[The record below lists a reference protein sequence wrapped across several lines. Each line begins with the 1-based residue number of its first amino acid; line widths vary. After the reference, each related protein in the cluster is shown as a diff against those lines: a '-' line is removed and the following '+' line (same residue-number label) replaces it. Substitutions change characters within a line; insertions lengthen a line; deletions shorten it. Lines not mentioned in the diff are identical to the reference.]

1 MAHHQ
6 YKETLMKMKI
16 SRREILGVGSI
27 AGCAAIGG
35 SMLKGVKIA
44 AASPSAAALPWSWEK
59 IDPAEIQ
66 ERAYQSAW
74 EKIGCMYGVC
84 ESILC
89 TLAVKHGAPY
99 NTFPVEA
106 TIYGS
111 GGIGGIGSVCG
122 TINASGLLF
131 NLFAK
136 NQNDMFALCSEMSL
150 WYEKASLPNYKPK
163 NPKVD
168 IEIVKSVSGSNLCHI
183 SSTAWANA
191 SGHKLMTNEHF
202 ERCNRLVA
210 DVAAQIVTVL
220 NRYRDGNMAF
230 KEKLNDFSQECM
242 SCHGPGNSEANA
254 ATEMT
259 CNPCHENPH

>member
-1 MAHHQ
+1 MIGHHA
-6 YKETLMKMKI
+6 YKETYMKI
-16 SRREILGVGSI
+16 SRRGILGIGSA
-27 AGCAAIGG
+27 AGCAAIGV
-35 SMLKGVKIA
+35 SLFKGANIA
-44 AASPSAAALPWSWEK
+44 TASPSVAALPWPWKSM
-59 IDPAEIQ
+59 DPAEIQ

-84 ESILC
+84 ESILG
-89 TLAVKHGAPY
+89 TLADRYGSPY
-99 NTFPVEA
+99 NVFPVEA

-136 NQNDMFALCSEMSL
+136 NQNDLFTLCSEMSL
-150 WYEKASLPNYKPK
+150 WYEKASLPSYKPK
-163 NPKVD
+163 EPKVD
-168 IEIVKSVSGSNLCHI
+168 IEIVKSISGSNLCHV

-191 SGHKLMTNEHF
+191 SGQKLMTNEHF

-210 DVAAQIVTVL
+210 DIAAQIVTVL
-220 NRYRDGNMAF
+220 NRYSAGDMAF
-230 KEKLNDFSQECM
+230 KETLNAFSRECL
-242 SCHGPGNSEANA
+242 SCHGPGNPEADV
-254 ATEMT
+254 ATGMT